1 MPPICG
7 KPCRLKKIYKNNK
20 IKKILA
26 VQEAWQGRMEIC
38 EYTRWWEEGEK
49 LEKSRKFRKE
59 TCTKPDGGENGVQQ
73 DSLQFSTDLEKE
85 LC

>member
-1 MPPICG
+1 
-7 KPCRLKKIYKNNK
+7 
-20 IKKILA
+20 
-26 VQEAWQGRMEIC
+26 MEIC

-49 LEKSRKFRKE
+49 LEKSRKFREE